1 MNCKSTEKKT
11 KNFKKNENNKK
22 NILNIP
28 EIKADPTKYRHNKDL
43 RRKSTYT
50 FITNESM
57 KFIINDEVSTGKS
70 SNN

>member
-11 KNFKKNENNKK
+11 KNFKKNINNNVKC
-22 NILNIP
+22 LNIP
-28 EIKADPTKYRHNKDL
+28 DPTKYRHNKDL
-43 RRKSTYT
+43 RRKSTQT

-57 KFIINDEVSTGKS
+57 KFLINDEVSTEKS